1 MGSHL
6 QSGVGAERKKEEKR
20 REATVV
26 GTGIWAAPKTPWLS
40 ILMEGHIVEGQE
52 WLSSEEN
59 NIYRDKALLGADQQL
74 KRSWLLALFSV

>member
-1 MGSHL
+1 
-6 QSGVGAERKKEEKR
+6 
-20 REATVV
+20 
-26 GTGIWAAPKTPWLS
+26 
-40 ILMEGHIVEGQE
+40 MEGHIVEGQE